1 MYELKCVPMYP
12 SGDRAISCMYT
23 CVLPVYLFSQP
34 LICLSIYLFVH
45 ARMLA
50 GMLASMN
57 ACTHIH
63 HNLCGGCRC
72 KVRRR
77 IFKYI
82 HRRTCIDPVLTS
94 EIDLTYRLA
103 RLPPP
108 YFFTCC
114 AVRSGASSGTATV
127 GIGPDPSTIRGEWA
141 LQGGRGRRE
150 VKGWGKKKLGAAT
163 PAYQAAPFFNSFC
176 LRHLS

>member
-1 MYELKCVPMYP
+1 MCVCARASVCLCVCARIYMYELKCVPMYP

-114 AVRSGASSGTATV
+114 AVRSGA
-127 GIGPDPSTIRGEWA
+127 
-141 LQGGRGRRE
+141 GRRKQRDCYSGHRAGSQYHSWRMGVAGGQGE
-150 VKGWGKKKLGAAT
+150 EGGKGMG
-163 PAYQAAPFFNSFC
+163 
-176 LRHLS
+176 